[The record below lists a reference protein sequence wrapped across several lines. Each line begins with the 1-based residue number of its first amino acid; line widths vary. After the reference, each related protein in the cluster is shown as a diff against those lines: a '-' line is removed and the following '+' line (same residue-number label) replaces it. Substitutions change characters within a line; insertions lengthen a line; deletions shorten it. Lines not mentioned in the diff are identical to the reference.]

1 MKRYIIVGWSS
12 CQNWNKS
19 ADKGQTA
26 NDCCPVKYSQVPKK
40 SVSHKGGCQ
49 NHEHCQSVKS
59 ANNFMFTVPFGKTKT
74 SVPSKRA
81 KIKL

>member
-12 CQNWNKS
+12 CQNWYKS

-26 NDCCPVKYSQVPKK
+26 NYCCPMKYSQVPK

-49 NHEHCQSVKS
+49 NYQHRQTVKS
-59 ANNFMFTVPFGKTKT
+59 ANNFMFLMSPLV
-74 SVPSKRA
+74 
-81 KIKL
+81 KLKQVCPE